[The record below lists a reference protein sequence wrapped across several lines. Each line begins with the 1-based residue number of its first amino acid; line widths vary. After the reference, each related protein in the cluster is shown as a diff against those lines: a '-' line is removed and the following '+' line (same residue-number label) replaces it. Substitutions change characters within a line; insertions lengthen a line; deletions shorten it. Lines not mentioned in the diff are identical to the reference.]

1 MYHWVRVA
9 FCFLLPL
16 VELSFDSWK
25 PAFGSALWPH
35 ESFHLG
41 QHFDSLKVLIWV
53 TIWLR
58 ESLHLSHYLTPWKP
72 SFGSVFDSW
81 KASFGSIF
89 NTVKAFTWVTICHR
103 ESLHLGQFLTP
114 GKPSFGS
121 IFDSGKAFIWVSVL
135 TCESLHLGQCL
146 CLVKAFIWV
155 SVSAPW
161 KPSRGSVLCLG
172 SRLPCALGS
181 RPRPVLG
188 SLSCVTVSRPVVV
201 CLLVPSQRS
210 TLCSSLS
217 SSPRMVCSSASHVAT
232 CFCSVPTP
240 AVCVGLTV
248 SFPRLVAQN
257 FEQHSC
263 RLVAFVQ
270 QSLYVLL
277 SFSPHTTKLH
287 GTWFCCQ
294 RYREKR
300 TVD

>member
-1 MYHWVRVA
+1 MKACIWVSFVT
-9 FCFLLPL
+9 PWK
-16 VELSFDSWK
+16 LSFGA
-25 PAFGSALWPH
+25 AF
-35 ESFHLG
+35 
-41 QHFDSLKVLIWV
+41 
-53 TIWLR
+53 WLP
-58 ESLHLSHYLTPWKP
+58 ESLNLGHYLTPWKP
-72 SFGSVFDSW
+72 SFESLFDS
-81 KASFGSIF
+81 
-89 NTVKAFTWVTICHR
+89 VKAFIWVSIWLLESLVRVNIWHR
-103 ESLHLGQFLTP
+103 ESLHVGHYLSP
-114 GKPSFGS
+114 WKPSFGS

-181 RPRPVLG
+181 RPRPVIG

-240 AVCVGLTV
+240 AACVGLTV
-248 SFPRLVAQN
+248 SFPRLVTQN